1 MLGLIALRMSKHR
14 ISGAETLSV
23 RTPRT
28 GMRESALYV
37 DKEKYCQNKQL
48 MRYPKREE
56 DLEIMTNPKY
66 LALLKKVKT
75 KAFRFL
81 SSFSRSSSLL
91 G

>member
-14 ISGAETLSV
+14 ISGAQTLSV

-56 DLEIMTNPKY
+56 DLLEIMTNPKY
-66 LALLKKVKT
+66 LPCISQEGKN
-75 KAFRFL
+75 
-81 SSFSRSSSLL
+81 
-91 G
+91 